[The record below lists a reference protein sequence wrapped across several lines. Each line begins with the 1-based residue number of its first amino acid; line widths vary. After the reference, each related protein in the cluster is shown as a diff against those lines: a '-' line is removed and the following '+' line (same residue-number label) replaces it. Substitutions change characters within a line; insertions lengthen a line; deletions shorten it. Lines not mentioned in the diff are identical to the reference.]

1 MREYQVLKEQ
11 ADQENALQIQSE
23 QERIILGNQLS
34 AGLTDLQLRRVNY
47 VITHEKLYRDKAN
60 YLEHSVLML
69 LDPNDIRKAEL
80 TCYVAC
86 DDRQQSYDIEKVY
99 EELIQSS
106 EAMEYITTQMDGDSV
121 DISEVVTIDRN
132 GSQAMGGTN
141 SFKVEVFH
149 YKEEDCRKIAQ
160 ALIAYMGE
168 KQDAL
173 SKTLGDHR
181 IEVINQAFTVVA
193 DLDIL
198 ERQREFRKDMDA
210 LEDIV
215 VRNKDA
221 FSPEEMLYYQ
231 YLLGDGQNEKGES
244 ITEADTPGTPMVS
257 KKYILLGMGLAA
269 FVYMLLIVACYVMNT
284 RLRITDQLQEIY
296 GIQQLG
302 TIPAQNESRRL
313 FCFVDKR
320 ILRLREGKQR
330 TFSAAR
336 ALDLAT
342 TAVKL
347 VAQKEVDREICL
359 MGCGLQGQ
367 SLTVC
372 ETIRETLGKDKIQV
386 GIINNVLYDVQAME
400 KLESVKGVVLVEQA
414 GETRYSEIAA
424 ELELLERQ
432 NIKVLGGI
440 VVE

>member
-1 MREYQVLKEQ
+1 
-11 ADQENALQIQSE
+11 
-23 QERIILGNQLS
+23 
-34 AGLTDLQLRRVNY
+34 
-47 VITHEKLYRDKAN
+47 
-60 YLEHSVLML
+60 
-69 LDPNDIRKAEL
+69 
-80 TCYVAC
+80 
-86 DDRQQSYDIEKVY
+86 
-99 EELIQSS
+99 
-106 EAMEYITTQMDGDSV
+106 
-121 DISEVVTIDRN
+121 
-132 GSQAMGGTN
+132 
-141 SFKVEVFH
+141 
-149 YKEEDCRKIAQ
+149 
-160 ALIAYMGE
+160 
-168 KQDAL
+168 
-173 SKTLGDHR
+173 
-181 IEVINQAFTVVA
+181 
-193 DLDIL
+193 
-198 ERQREFRKDMDA
+198 
-210 LEDIV
+210 
-215 VRNKDA
+215 
-221 FSPEEMLYYQ
+221 
-231 YLLGDGQNEKGES
+231 
-244 ITEADTPGTPMVS
+244 
-257 KKYILLGMGLAA
+257 
-269 FVYMLLIVACYVMNT
+269 MLLIVACYVMNT

>member
-1 MREYQVLKEQ
+1 MREYQALKEQ
-11 ADQENALQIQSE
+11 AGQENAFQVRSE
-23 QERIILGNQLS
+23 QDWTTLGDQLS

-60 YLEHSVLML
+60 YLEHSVLMQ

-80 TCYVAC
+80 TCYVDC

-215 VRNKDA
+215 VKNKDT

-231 YLLGDGQNEKGES
+231 YLLGDGQNETGES
-244 ITEADTPGTPMVS
+244 ITEAGMPGTPMVS

-302 TIPAQNESRRL
+302 TIPARNESRRL
-313 FCFVDKR
+313 FGFVDKR

-347 VAQKEVDREICL
+347 VAQKEADREICL